1 MSKTISLGEKLI
13 KLCSKQ
19 VFAWRKGQISSLPLA
34 LTGLAYLEWWRRR
47 SVHSSMSLLSRS
59 KATSTSHSSLMASM
73 MVVMPC
79 LCTQST
85 SCSVWTGGWG
95 RWPLVR
101 LLLVSCDGQRAAD
114 VAGGW
119 LWAPVSAILRL
130 FHLKSTQFNSHLT
143 RTVDRLSL
151 PGRAHTCTSLI
162 IHKEWLLLSLTTL
175 RQTGHNNSHFHILY
189 LK

>member
-73 MVVMPC
+73 MVVISC
-79 LCTQST
+79 LCL
-85 SCSVWTGGWG
+85 CHWWVGGQG
-95 RWPLVR
+95 GG
-101 LLLVSCDGQRAAD
+101 D
-114 VAGGW
+114 GGW

-151 PGRAHTCTSLI
+151 PGRAYTCTSLI
-162 IHKEWLLLSLTTL
+162 QSSCHSSDPESSPADSSQEQSFSYIMSEIRIPIFKSFSTFDHCDC
-175 RQTGHNNSHFHILY
+175 
-189 LK
+189 

>member
-1 MSKTISLGEKLI
+1 
-13 KLCSKQ
+13 
-19 VFAWRKGQISSLPLA
+19 
-34 LTGLAYLEWWRRR
+34 
-47 SVHSSMSLLSRS
+47 MSLLSRS

-101 LLLVSCDGQRAAD
+101 LLLVSCDGQRAPD
-114 VAGGW
+114 VAASHFCLCHTGGPIESFFDEW
-119 LWAPVSAILRL
+119 VARGEEMEAGSELQCLSAILGL
-130 FHLKSTQFNSHLT
+130 FQLKSTHFNSHLT

-151 PGRAHTCTSLI
+151 PGRAYTCTSLI
-162 IHKEWLLLSLTTL
+162 QSSCHSQGVASSVPESSPADSSQEQSFSYIMSEIRIPTFKSFYTFDHCDC
-175 RQTGHNNSHFHILY
+175 
-189 LK
+189 